1 MESSKSYGICYKI
14 LWWLDE
20 ITNTFSDPFD
30 IETGVKQG
38 GHLSSYEYNVLVDNL
53 MQIVTNMNIGA
64 HIGVTNVSIKVY
76 ADDILI
82 ISPRSKHPQKIL
94 DIWDMGKDNG

>member
-1 MESSKSYGICYKI
+1 
-14 LWWLDE
+14 
-20 ITNTFSDPFD
+20 
-30 IETGVKQG
+30 
-38 GHLSSYEYNVLVDNL
+38 